1 MGWSDLN
8 DGYRPRLWGGMKTA
22 LTKGEDHDF
31 RITGRE
37 IELNYR
43 YATCKQDSL
52 LRHVN
57 LPGWQSCIL

>member
-1 MGWSDLN
+1 MVGWSDLI

-22 LTKGEDHDF
+22 LIKGEDHDF

-43 YATCKQDSL
+43 HATCKQDKSIEA
-52 LRHVN
+52 
-57 LPGWQSCIL
+57 C